1 MQKNPGFKSL
11 SIQRKYRSGEDD
23 LLQDFYVPV
32 LMETKYY
39 DRAAGYFDTKSLAAA
54 ANGISGLIE
63 NDGEMR
69 LLTSPRLKKEDRE
82 ALQGELTE
90 SERSQVIADALKQ
103 ELTPDQFSS
112 YLQRD
117 RLLVIAWMVQEG
129 YLNIKI
135 AVLKNNEISNPFSH
149 YHEKLGVLDD
159 NHGNKVAFSGSINE
173 TELAWTDNYES
184 FDVFRSWV
192 EAEQPRV
199 EDKQTAFNR
208 LWNDEDPRVDVDS
221 LPDVIEDQLK
231 EISPPIR
238 DGEPD
243 LESYRSGEVDGS
255 AKIQEGGDFTLRDYQ
270 ENAIDWW
277 IDKNHRGICSMA
289 TGTGKT
295 FTALRAALLDADNR
309 ITIVVVPQTP
319 LLSQWIE
326 DIEEVFGNNIDI
338 LQCGGENG
346 QGWKTQILDKV
357 DPYRIS
363 QDSIIR
369 KRAKDVIITTIHS
382 AVSEPFM
389 RAMEG
394 IPPERIQLIADEVHN
409 YGAPT
414 FQRLFDIDAGRRIGL
429 SATPE
434 REMDPEG
441 TQAILSYFGQNQFEY
456 STQDA
461 INDGYLAKYDYR
473 PEICELQP
481 QEYEDYADLTE
492 QIQQISA
499 QLSNKDEDSSVQ
511 ELEEQLK
518 RLSIERARI
527 KKKAKNKP
535 EVFGNLLD
543 KDIPTPAIIF
553 CEDTDQVEDIEAEL
567 TKRGEDY
574 EKYVSNLP
582 DEDLNRAYH
591 KFENDM
597 IDYLL
602 AIRCLDEGV
611 DVPGCETA
619 ILISSNKSERQ
630 FIQRR
635 GRVLRKTAGKDK
647 AVIYDILTFPGVN
660 AEEGDHITRKVVED
674 EVERAKH
681 LIRAAENE
689 RDTEK
694 QLKEYLDP
702 LGFGALVYT

>member
-1 MQKNPGFKSL
+1 ML
-11 SIQRKYRSGEDD
+11 R
-23 LLQDFYVPV
+23 DFYVPV
-32 LMETKYY
+32 LKETKYY
-39 DRAAGYFDTKSLAAA
+39 DRASGYFDTKSLAAA
-54 ANGISGLIE
+54 ANGISGLID
-63 NDGEMR
+63 NGGEMR
-69 LLTSPRLKKEDRE
+69 LLVSPRLTEEDKK
-82 ALQGELTE
+82 ALQGEISE
-90 SERSQVIADALKQ
+90 SERSQIIADALNQ
-103 ELTPDQFSS
+103 ELTPEQFSS

-117 RLLVIAWMVQEG
+117 RLLVITWMVREG
-129 YLNIKI
+129 YLDVKMAILNDDG
-135 AVLKNNEISNPFSH
+135 ISNPFSH

-159 NHGNKVAFSGSINE
+159 NRDNKVAFSGSINE

-208 LWNDEDPRVDVDS
+208 LWKGEDPRVDVEP
-221 LPDVIEDQLK
+221 LPDVVEDQLE
-231 EISPPIR
+231 EISPPTK

-243 LESYRSGEVDGS
+243 LESYRNGEVDGS
-255 AKIQEGGDFTLRDYQ
+255 AKVQEGGDFTLRDYQ
-270 ENAIDWW
+270 EDAIDWW
-277 IDKNHRGICSMA
+277 IDNNHRGIFSMA

-309 ITIVVVPQTP
+309 VTVVVVPQTP

-326 DIEEVFGNNIDI
+326 DIEEVFGNDIDI
-338 LQCGGENG
+338 LQCGGEAG
-346 QGWKTQILDKV
+346 RGWKSKILDKV
-357 DPYRIS
+357 DPYRVS

-369 KRAKDVIITTIHS
+369 KRAKDVIMTTIHS

-389 RAMEG
+389 RSMEG
-394 IPPERIQLIADEVHN
+394 IPPERIQVIADEVHN

-414 FQRLFDIDAGRRIGL
+414 FRRLFNIDAGRRIGL

-441 TQAILSYFGQNQFEY
+441 TKAILSYFGQNQFEY
-456 STQDA
+456 STRDA
-461 INDGYLAKYDYR
+461 IEDGYLAKYDYR
-473 PEICELQP
+473 PEICELRP
-481 QEYEDYADLTE
+481 HEYKEYADLTE
-492 QIQQISA
+492 QIHQISA

-527 KKKAKNKP
+527 KKKAENKP
-535 EVFGNLLD
+535 EVFGNLLN
-543 KDIPTPAIIF
+543 KDISTPAIIF
-553 CEDTDQVEDIEAEL
+553 CEDTDQVESIKAEL
-567 TKRGEDY
+567 EKRGEDY
-574 EKYVSNLP
+574 EEYVSQLP
-582 DEDLNRAYH
+582 DEDLTRAYH
-591 KFENDM
+591 KFENNM

-611 DVPGCETA
+611 DVPGCQTA

-689 RDTEK
+689 RDVEK

-702 LGFGALVYT
+702 LGFGALVYI

>member
-1 MQKNPGFKSL
+1 MKENTGFQSL
-11 SIQRKYRSGEDD
+11 SLQRKYRSGEND
-23 LLQDFYVPV
+23 LLRDFYVPV
-32 LMETKYY
+32 LQRTEQY
-39 DRAAGYFDTKSLAAA
+39 DRAAGYFDTKSLTAA
-54 ANGISGLIE
+54 ANGVSGLID

-69 LLTSPRLKKEDRE
+69 LLASPRLNEEDKK
-82 ALQGELTE
+82 ALQGEISE
-90 SERSQVIADALKQ
+90 SERSDIIADTLNRQ
-103 ELTPDQFSS
+103 LDPNQFSS

-117 RLLVIAWMVQEG
+117 RLLVIAWMVRED
-129 YLNIKI
+129 YLDVKI
-135 AVLKNNEISNPFSH
+135 ATLKDDEVTNPFSH
-149 YHEKLGVLDD
+149 YHEKLGVLEDEKND
-159 NHGNKVAFSGSINE
+159 KIAFSGSINE

-184 FDVFRSWV
+184 FDVFREWID
-192 EAEQPRV
+192 AEQPRV

-208 LWNDEDPRVDVDS
+208 LWKGEDPRVEVDP
-221 LPDVIEDQLK
+221 LPDVIEDQFK
-231 EISPPIR
+231 KISPPTT

-243 LESYRSGEVDGS
+243 LESYRNGEVDGS
-255 AKIQEGGDFTLRDYQ
+255 AKVQEGGDFTLRDYQ
-270 ENAIDWW
+270 KDAIDWW
-277 IDKNHRGICSMA
+277 IDHNHRGIFSMA

-295 FTALRAALLDADNR
+295 FTALRAALLDADSR

-326 DIEEVFGNNIDI
+326 DIEEVFGDNIGI
-338 LQCGGENG
+338 LQCGGEEG
-346 QGWKTQILDKV
+346 RGWKNKILDKV
-357 DPYRIS
+357 DPYRVS

-369 KRAKDVIITTIHS
+369 KRSKDVIITTIHS
-382 AVSEPFM
+382 AVSEPFT

-394 IPPERIQLIADEVHN
+394 IPPGRIQLIADEVHN
-409 YGAPT
+409 YGAST
-414 FQRLFDIDAGRRIGL
+414 FQRIFDINAGRRIGL

-434 REMDPEG
+434 RKMDPEG
-441 TQAILSYFGQNQFEY
+441 TEAILSYFGHNQFEY

-461 INDGYLAKYDYR
+461 IDEGYLAKYDYL
-473 PEICELQP
+473 PQICELRP
-481 QEYEDYADLTE
+481 HEYEKYSDLTE
-492 QIQQISA
+492 QINQISA
-499 QLSNKDEDSSVQ
+499 QLANKDEKSSVQ

-527 KKKAKNKP
+527 RKKAETKP
-535 EVFGNLLD
+535 QVFGDLLD

-553 CEDTDQVEDIEAEL
+553 CEDTEQVDQIKSEFE
-567 TKRGEDY
+567 KRGEDY
-574 EKYVSNLP
+574 EEYVSQLP
-582 DEDLNRAYH
+582 DEDLNRAYY

-611 DVPGCETA
+611 DVPGCQTA

-635 GRVLRKTAGKDK
+635 GRVLRKTSAKEK
-647 AVIYDILTFPGVN
+647 AMIYDILTFPGVN

-681 LIRAAENE
+681 LIQAAENQ
-689 RDTEK
+689 RDVEK

>member
-1 MQKNPGFKSL
+1 MREDTGFQSL
-11 SIQRKYRSGEDD
+11 SLQRKYRSGEND
-23 LLQDFYVPV
+23 LLRDFYVPV
-32 LMETKYY
+32 LQETEEY
-39 DRAAGYFDTKSLAAA
+39 DRAAGYFDTKALTAA
-54 ANGISGLIE
+54 ANGISGLID

-69 LLTSPRLKKEDRE
+69 LLASPRLSEEDKK
-82 ALQGELTE
+82 ALQGEISET
-90 SERSQVIADALKQ
+90 ERSQIIADTLSS
-103 ELTPDQFSS
+103 ELNPDQFSS

-117 RLLVIAWMVQEG
+117 RLLVIAWMVREG
-129 YLNIKI
+129 YLDIKI
-135 AVLKNNEISNPFSH
+135 ATLKDDEVTNPFSH

-159 NHGNKVAFSGSINE
+159 KNNDKIAFSGSINE

-184 FDVFRSWV
+184 FDVFREWI

-208 LWNDEDPRVDVDS
+208 LWKGEDPRVEVDP
-221 LPDVIEDQLK
+221 LPDVVEDQFK
-231 EISPPIR
+231 EISPPTR

-243 LESYRSGEVDGS
+243 LESYRNGEVDGS
-255 AKIQEGGDFTLRDYQ
+255 AKVQEGGDFTLRDYQ
-270 ENAIDWW
+270 EDAIDWW
-277 IDKNHRGICSMA
+277 IDNNHRGIFSMA

-295 FTALRAALLDADNR
+295 FTALRAALLDADTR
-309 ITIVVVPQTP
+309 ITVVVVPQTP

-326 DIEEVFGNNIDI
+326 DIEEVFGNDIDI
-338 LQCGGENG
+338 LQCGGEEG
-346 QGWKTQILDKV
+346 RGWKSQILDKV

-369 KRAKDVIITTIHS
+369 KRSKDVIITTIHS
-382 AVSEPFM
+382 AVSEPFT

-409 YGAPT
+409 YGAST
-414 FQRLFDIDAGRRIGL
+414 FRRLFDIDAGRRIGL

-441 TQAILSYFGQNQFEY
+441 TEAILSYFGHNQFEY

-461 INDGYLAKYDYR
+461 IEEGYLAKYEYR
-473 PEICELQP
+473 PQICELRP
-481 QEYEDYADLTE
+481 HEYEEYAGLTE
-492 QIQQISA
+492 QINQISA
-499 QLSNKDEDSSVQ
+499 QLSNKDEGSNVQ

-527 KKKAKNKP
+527 RKKAETKP
-535 EVFGNLLD
+535 QVFGNLLD
-543 KDIPTPAIIF
+543 QDIPTPAIIF
-553 CEDTDQVEDIEAEL
+553 CEDTEQVDEIKAEL
-567 TKRGEDY
+567 EKRGEDY
-574 EKYVSNLP
+574 EEYVSQLP
-582 DEDLNRAYH
+582 DEDLQRAYH

-611 DVPGCETA
+611 DVPGCQTA

-635 GRVLRKTAGKDK
+635 GRVLRKTAGKEK

-681 LIRAAENE
+681 LIQAAENE
-689 RDTEK
+689 RDVEK
-694 QLKEYLDP
+694 QLKQYLDP

>member
-1 MQKNPGFKSL
+1 MRKNTGFQSL
-11 SIQRKYRSGEDD
+11 ALQRKYRSGEND
-23 LLQDFYVPV
+23 LLRDFYVPV
-32 LMETKYY
+32 LQETKQY
-39 DRAAGYFDTKSLAAA
+39 DRAAGYFDTKALAAA
-54 ANGISGLIE
+54 ANGISGLID

-69 LLTSPRLKKEDRE
+69 LLASPRLNEEDKK
-82 ALQGELTE
+82 ALQGEINE
-90 SERSQVIADALKQ
+90 NERSEIVADTLNR
-103 ELTPDQFSS
+103 ELDPDQFSS

-117 RLLVIAWMVQEG
+117 RLLVIAWMVREG
-129 YLNIKI
+129 YLDIKI
-135 AVLKNNEISNPFSH
+135 ATLKDDEVMNPFSH
-149 YHEKLGVLDD
+149 YHEKLGVLEDKNND
-159 NHGNKVAFSGSINE
+159 KIAFSGSINE

-184 FDVFRSWV
+184 FDVFREWID
-192 EAEQPRV
+192 AEQPRV

-208 LWNDEDPRVDVDS
+208 LWKGEDPRVGVDP
-221 LPDVIEDQLK
+221 LPDVIEDQFK
-231 EISPPIR
+231 EISPPTT

-243 LESYRSGEVDGS
+243 LESYRNGEVDGS
-255 AKIQEGGDFTLRDYQ
+255 AKVQEGGDFTLRDYQ
-270 ENAIDWW
+270 EDAIDWW
-277 IDKNHRGICSMA
+277 IDHNHRGIFSMA

-295 FTALRAALLDADNR
+295 FTALRAALLDADSR
-309 ITIVVVPQTP
+309 ITVVVVPQTP

-326 DIEEVFGNNIDI
+326 DIKGVFGNNIDI
-338 LQCGGENG
+338 LQCGGEEG
-346 QGWKTQILDKV
+346 RGWKSKILDKV
-357 DPYRIS
+357 DPYRVS

-369 KRAKDVIITTIHS
+369 KRSKDVIITTIHS
-382 AVSEPFM
+382 AVSEPFT

-394 IPPERIQLIADEVHN
+394 IPPDRIQLIADEVHN
-409 YGAPT
+409 YGAST
-414 FQRLFDIDAGRRIGL
+414 FQRLFDINAGRRIGL

-434 REMDPEG
+434 RKMDPEG
-441 TQAILSYFGQNQFEY
+441 TEAILSYFGHNQFEY

-461 INDGYLAKYDYR
+461 IDEGYLAKYDYHLQ
-473 PEICELQP
+473 ICELQP
-481 QEYEDYADLTE
+481 HEYEEYSDLTE
-492 QIQQISA
+492 QINQISA
-499 QLSNKDEDSSVQ
+499 QLANKDENSSVQ

-527 KKKAKNKP
+527 RKKAETKP
-535 EVFGNLLD
+535 QVFGDLLD

-553 CEDTDQVEDIEAEL
+553 CEDTEQVDKIKTEL
-567 TKRGEDY
+567 EKRGEDY
-574 EKYVSNLP
+574 EEYVSQLP
-582 DEDLNRAYH
+582 DEDLNRAYY

-611 DVPGCETA
+611 DVPGCQTA

-635 GRVLRKTAGKDK
+635 GRVLRKTSGKEK

-681 LIRAAENE
+681 LIQAAENQ
-689 RDTEK
+689 RDVEK

>member
-1 MQKNPGFKSL
+1 
-11 SIQRKYRSGEDD
+11 
-23 LLQDFYVPV
+23 LLRDFYVPV
-32 LMETKYY
+32 LQRTEQY
-39 DRAAGYFDTKSLAAA
+39 DRAAGYFDTKSLTAA
-54 ANGISGLIE
+54 ANGVSGLID

-69 LLTSPRLKKEDRE
+69 LLASPRLNEEDKK
-82 ALQGELTE
+82 ALQGEISE
-90 SERSQVIADALKQ
+90 SERSDIIADTLNRQ
-103 ELTPDQFSS
+103 LDPNQFSS

-117 RLLVIAWMVQEG
+117 RLLVIAWMVRED
-129 YLNIKI
+129 YLDVKI
-135 AVLKNNEISNPFSH
+135 ATLKDDEVTNPFSH
-149 YHEKLGVLDD
+149 YHEKLGVLEDEKND
-159 NHGNKVAFSGSINE
+159 KIAFSGSINE

-184 FDVFRSWV
+184 FDVFREWID
-192 EAEQPRV
+192 AEQPRV

-208 LWNDEDPRVDVDS
+208 LWKGEDPRVEVDP
-221 LPDVIEDQLK
+221 LPDVIEDQFK
-231 EISPPIR
+231 KISPPTT

-243 LESYRSGEVDGS
+243 LESYRNGEVDGS
-255 AKIQEGGDFTLRDYQ
+255 AKVQEGGDFTLRDYQ
-270 ENAIDWW
+270 KDAIDWW
-277 IDKNHRGICSMA
+277 IDHNHRGIFSMA

-295 FTALRAALLDADNR
+295 FTALRAALLDADSR

-326 DIEEVFGNNIDI
+326 DIEEVFGDNIGI
-338 LQCGGENG
+338 LQCGGEEG
-346 QGWKTQILDKV
+346 RGWKNKILDKV
-357 DPYRIS
+357 DPYRVS

-369 KRAKDVIITTIHS
+369 KRSKDVIITTIHS
-382 AVSEPFM
+382 AVSEPFT

-394 IPPERIQLIADEVHN
+394 IPPGRIQLIADEVHN
-409 YGAPT
+409 YGAST
-414 FQRLFDIDAGRRIGL
+414 FQRIFDINAGRRIGL

-434 REMDPEG
+434 RKMDPEG
-441 TQAILSYFGQNQFEY
+441 TEAILSYFGHNQFEY

-461 INDGYLAKYDYR
+461 IDEGYLAKYDYL
-473 PEICELQP
+473 PQICELRP
-481 QEYEDYADLTE
+481 HEYEKYSDLTE
-492 QIQQISA
+492 QINQISA
-499 QLSNKDEDSSVQ
+499 QLANKDEKSSVQ

-527 KKKAKNKP
+527 RKKAETKP
-535 EVFGNLLD
+535 QVFGDLLD

-553 CEDTDQVEDIEAEL
+553 CEDTEQVDQIKSEFE
-567 TKRGEDY
+567 KRGEDY
-574 EKYVSNLP
+574 EEYVSQLP
-582 DEDLNRAYH
+582 DEDLNRAYY

-611 DVPGCETA
+611 DVPGCQTA

-635 GRVLRKTAGKDK
+635 GRVLRKTSAKEK
-647 AVIYDILTFPGVN
+647 AMIYDILTFPGVN

-681 LIRAAENE
+681 LIQAAENQ
-689 RDTEK
+689 RDVEK